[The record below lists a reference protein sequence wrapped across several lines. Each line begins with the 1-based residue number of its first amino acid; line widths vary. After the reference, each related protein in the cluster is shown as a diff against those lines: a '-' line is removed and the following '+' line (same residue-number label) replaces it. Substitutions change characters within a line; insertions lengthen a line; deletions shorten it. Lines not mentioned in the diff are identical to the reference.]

1 MLKDK
6 YSFEPQLVE
15 YGPGLCVEYF
25 EDDWQEKE
33 NNHLMR
39 QQRCLENLPRNIRLA
54 LRWDVSL
61 QPHAVNITH
70 R

>member
-25 EDDWQEKE
+25 EEDWQEKE

-54 LRWDVSL
+54 LRWDAS
-61 QPHAVNITH
+61 
-70 R
+70 